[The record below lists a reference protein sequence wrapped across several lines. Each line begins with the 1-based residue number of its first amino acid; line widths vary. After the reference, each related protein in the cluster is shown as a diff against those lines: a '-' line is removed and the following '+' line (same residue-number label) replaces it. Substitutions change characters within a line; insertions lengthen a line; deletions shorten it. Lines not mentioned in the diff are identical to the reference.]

1 MNNLTYSN
9 FNTSFNEKIYNNLD
23 NNNNNDIF
31 NSEYIDK
38 LLLNATSRKYI
49 ITKLTNNNLLFTIL
63 YKIFTLE
70 LETITTL
77 LLGMLVILILKLI
90 NK

>member
-9 FNTSFNEKIYNNLD
+9 FNTSFNENIYNNLE
-23 NNNNNDIF
+23 NNNNIF
-31 NSEYIDK
+31 NSENIDK

-49 ITKLTNNNLLFTIL
+49 ISKLTNNNLLFTIL

-77 LLGMLVILILKLI
+77 LLGMLVILILKLL